1 MKRTFLLLLSALLPL
16 LASAYDAQIDGIYYN
31 FSGDEATVT
40 YRDYAFNSYSG
51 NVVIPK
57 SVTFNDKTYS
67 VTSISVQA
75 FWVCS
80 GLTSITIPNSVTS
93 IGDYAFHGCSGLTSV
108 TIPNSVTSIGNY
120 AFQGCSSLTSIILQE
135 GMTNISE
142 KAFYNCNGL
151 TSITIPNSVTSIS
164 DDAFCFCTSLTSITI
179 PNSVT
184 IIGNYAFAG
193 CSGLTSITI
202 PNSVTSIGESA
213 FESCS
218 GLTSFTFP
226 NSVTTIG
233 DGLLFEC
240 SGLTSITIPNN
251 VTSIGRSAFYGCSSL
266 TSVTISNSVTTIG
279 DAAFY
284 DCSSLT
290 SITIPNSVTTIDE
303 ATFYGCSSLASVSIG
318 NSVTSIGKEAFI
330 DCKLRNLLIHCATPP
345 SASTSAF
352 SEQTLYHTTLYIPIG
367 SWDAYAYDNA
377 WYKFINIRET
387 ATTEQQ
393 VSMQQAYTLMDASTF
408 AYSVYDP
415 VNDRIGTINSAG
427 GINEDNPNH
436 SWQVIEADGWHYLY
450 NIGAR
455 KYVRREGDRL
465 ELTDTP
471 EPIELADSDNGLIL
485 GGQTEKPCV
494 LVSNERMSVAQ
505 SAIDVVTGIKNLNN
519 SPMANGQPFFNL
531 AGQRIKTPQHGI
543 NIIGNRKVL
552 VK

>member
-1 MKRTFLLLLSALLPL
+1 M
-16 LASAYDAQIDGIYYN
+16 
-31 FSGDEATVT
+31 
-40 YRDYAFNSYSG
+40 
-51 NVVIPK
+51 
-57 SVTFNDKTYS
+57 
-67 VTSISVQA
+67 
-75 FWVCS
+75 
-80 GLTSITIPNSVTS
+80 TS
-93 IGDYAFHGCSGLTSV
+93 IGDYAFSG
-108 TIPNSVTSIGNY
+108 
-120 AFQGCSSLTSIILQE
+120 
-135 GMTNISE
+135 
-142 KAFYNCNGL
+142 
-151 TSITIPNSVTSIS
+151 
-164 DDAFCFCTSLTSITI
+164 
-179 PNSVT
+179 
-184 IIGNYAFAG
+184 
-193 CSGLTSITI
+193 
-202 PNSVTSIGESA
+202 
-213 FESCS
+213 
-218 GLTSFTFP
+218 
-226 NSVTTIG
+226 
-233 DGLLFEC
+233 
-240 SGLTSITIPNN
+240 
-251 VTSIGRSAFYGCSSL
+251 
-266 TSVTISNSVTTIG
+266 
-279 DAAFY
+279 
-284 DCSSLT
+284 
-290 SITIPNSVTTIDE
+290 
-303 ATFYGCSSLASVSIG
+303 
-318 NSVTSIGKEAFI
+318 
-330 DCKLRNLLIHCATPP
+330 CKLRNLLIHCATPP

-352 SEQTLYHTTLYIPIG
+352 SEQTLYHTTLYIPTG

-387 ATTEQQ
+387 AVAEEE

-471 EPIELADSDNGLIL
+471 EPIELADSNNGLIL